1 MSETIYILC
10 ALTSLACA
18 WLLLQRY
25 RSSRHRLLFWSGLS
39 FSILSLNNL
48 ILVVDK
54 LIFPEMDLLPL
65 RHISAL
71 AAVMLLLYGLI
82 YESE

>member
-1 MSETIYILC
+1 MSEAIYVLC

-25 RSSRHRLLFWSGLS
+25 RSGRSRLLFWSGMC
-39 FSILSLNNL
+39 FCAMTVNNL

-54 LIFPEMDLLPL
+54 LVLPESDLLPL
-65 RHISAL
+65 RNVSAF
-71 AAVMLLLYGLI
+71 AAVLMLLYGLI
-82 YESE
+82 YEKD